1 VLLLCAAAKK
11 IDAKRARHINHS
23 ERAHRNEET
32 RHKKTPGAER
42 KSEKKSKTDRGSW
55 IEDVVR
61 NQMRDVAHRYEAQ
74 RIRKLSGPI
83 SRGPPLV
90 MRERARTHAP
100 YMHAG
105 AEPTFSRQEHTL
117 CRVGAPCARLVPQP
131 RESWFCPLTRVRA
144 TRNNR
149 FYTCETRRQCPRASR
164 ILLKLPRGIAIPI
177 DRHPNPPK

>member
-1 VLLLCAAAKK
+1 MW
-11 IDAKRARHINHS
+11 RRQARSCSATRTPRCMPYMYASFHICLIPIPYTS
-23 ERAHRNEET
+23 LIYAL
-32 RHKKTPGAER
+32 
-42 KSEKKSKTDRGSW
+42 
-55 IEDVVR
+55 
-61 NQMRDVAHRYEAQ
+61 Y
-74 RIRKLSGPI
+74 I
-83 SRGPPLV
+83 SRICVGEGTLDAATIDKELLIDTV
-90 MRERARTHAP
+90 SVYTYERARTHAP